1 MTHLTLAVSGR
12 LPLRAQLKI
21 RESGITGTVPPTLF
35 LSGTHSRRSRHGVRA
50 SLDVGCGAKATA
62 DTVSPTPLLR
72 LVSFLLSSSIQ
83 LHLLAPDT
91 PPYHAT
97 RRIIQPTGRVSR
109 SPLAALSSRRVCRST
124 TGVKWYF
131 NSDGALLKMEER
143 VSRRRATT
151 FTYVYKGRPGR
162 ARSLCASRNQSKN
175 RVRYLAEGERCP
187 PDMRMMCCEKG
198 ETP

>member
-97 RRIIQPTGRVSR
+97 RRIIHW
-109 SPLAALSSRRVCRST
+109 SPLWLCR
-124 TGVKWYF
+124 KW
-131 NSDGALLKMEER
+131 
-143 VSRRRATT
+143 
-151 FTYVYKGRPGR
+151 RP
-162 ARSLCASRNQSKN
+162 
-175 RVRYLAEGERCP
+175 
-187 PDMRMMCCEKG
+187 
-198 ETP
+198 